1 MVIFQFANVKLP
13 SGGVRRAPKWCE
25 LASSCSLRLDPP
37 GTVPLILVGMNRLF
51 GNQKNAEIKWQN
63 YGDMMIDGGG

>member
-25 LASSCSLRLDPP
+25 LASSCSLRVDPR
-37 GTVPLILVGMNRLF
+37 VPVILVGMNGLF
-51 GNQKNAEIKWQN
+51 GNQIKLRLSGKIWGYDEI
-63 YGDMMIDGGG
+63 